1 MWKKRHFIHT
11 GGQEILGGQGT
22 GDIGWSGDRRYWLG
36 RGQEILGGQGTGDIG
51 CSGDRRYRVGRG
63 QEILVGQGTEILG
76 GHRAGEKGRYW
87 LGN

>member
-22 GDIGWSGDRRYWLG
+22 GDIGWAGNRRYWLG

-51 CSGDRRYRVGRG
+51 WAQGRG
-63 QEILVGQGTEILG
+63 EGEILI
-76 GHRAGEKGRYW
+76 GE
-87 LGN
+87 LGNIYI